1 MKKLITLTITF
12 ALVLISASFVCAKET
27 SAEELATNAKKA
39 AVKQRDIYTNSR
51 VKQMCEEWPSCQEWV
66 GLKSANTV
74 AFQLVDTEVAHWIS
88 AWNGKEA
95 LWGHRF
101 YAQTRE
107 NGQIKAYEFLRLT
120 DKEGKNVKYLPP
132 TEIKKFP
139 GHPLPQ
145 EPSTHALV
153 EDLSLLFPIEKIC
166 KAWPGC
172 MDAIADIR
180 NDNMINDFGIQ
191 RVIRTQYIS
200 KWDAQGNAYW
210 TRGLFVKFTTGIISS
225 KVLYFSAHQTNPGGA
240 YTYESP
246 KEVKR
251 IPSVPSNFEV
261 FVDIDTK

>member
-12 ALVLISASFVCAKET
+12 ALVLISASSVCAKET
-27 SAEELATNAKKA
+27 STEELATNAKKA

-51 VKQMCEEWPSCQEWV
+51 VKQMCEEWPGCQEWV

-88 AWNGKEA
+88 GWNGKEA
-95 LWGHRF
+95 VWGHRF
-101 YAQTRE
+101 YVQTRE
-107 NGQIKAYEFLRLT
+107 NGQIKAYEFLRTT
-120 DKEGKNVKYLPP
+120 DKKGKNVQYLPP
-132 TEIKKFP
+132 TEMRNKFP

-153 EDLSLLFPIEKIC
+153 EDPGVTFPSVNLC

-172 MDAIADIR
+172 MDAIYERKGDIL
-180 NDNMINDFGIQ
+180 NNDFGI
-191 RVIRTQYIS
+191 VHVVRTQYIS

-210 TRGLFVKFTTGIISS
+210 ARGLWVKFAGWISHTT
-225 KVLYFSAHQTNPGGA
+225 LYFSAHQTKPGGA
-240 YTYESP
+240 YTYHSP

-251 IPSVPSNFEV
+251 IPSVPSNFRV
-261 FVDIDTK
+261 WPN